1 MVLECVKLTI
11 KTGHHS
17 TDSVSKMIC
26 ISKNSPEVMLTR
38 VTLPHFLE
46 RETKVV
52 FQTLVCGGGGG
63 GGW

>member
-1 MVLECVKLTI
+1 
-11 KTGHHS
+11 
-17 TDSVSKMIC
+17 MIC